1 MSENESFIN
10 EVTEE
15 VRRDKLYIFLKKYG
29 WIGGLVVLLI
39 VLSSVIVEVRSAA
52 RITEAEKTGDFLADI
67 LQKIE
72 EGEDVDFDRSTEFF
86 KDSSLVSLLI
96 ETMLAEKRF
105 DQEGTKAA
113 YTAILDNE
121 KIPLSFKDFAK
132 FKLLLLVKDDPL
144 RAEQLLDELITPNNP
159 FRILAL
165 EQKVF
170 KNIRENKW
178 QEAQTDLDL
187 LKSDPSSTQALKS
200 RLGQIQKAIIFGE
213 P

>member
-1 MSENESFIN
+1 MSENESFID

-15 VRRDKLYIFLKKYG
+15 VRRDKLYLFLKKYG
-29 WIGGLVVLLI
+29 WIGGLAVLLI
-39 VLSSVIVEVRSAA
+39 VLSSVIVEIQSTA
-52 RITEAEKTGDFLADI
+52 RIAEAEKNGDFLADI

-72 EGEDVDFDRSTEFF
+72 KGEEIDFDRSTEFF
-86 KDSSLVSLLI
+86 EEGSLVSLLI
-96 ETMLAEKRF
+96 ETMLAEKSF
-105 DQEGTKAA
+105 DYEGAKVA

-121 KIPLSFKDFAK
+121 KIPSSFKDFAK
-132 FKLLLLVKDDPL
+132 FKLLLLLKNDPQ
-144 RAEQLLDELITPNNP
+144 RAEQLLDELITPNNS

-178 QEAQTDLDL
+178 QDAQTNLDL
-187 LKSDPSSTQALKS
+187 LKSDPSTTQAFQS
-200 RLGQIQKAIIFGE
+200 RLGQIQKAITFGG